1 MLEAAC
7 GSVPVRFAASKPQ
20 LSALTDVLHKLRVL
34 TKKDVL
40 LTVSQLLGLAAL
52 ARTSPGDEAENL
64 LARLRV
70 PPEAGPAAPASTLLS
85 RRARTC

>member
-7 GSVPVRFAASKPQ
+7 GLVPVRFAASKPQ

-40 LTVSQLLGLAAL
+40 LTVSQLLGRVLAAL

-70 PPEAGPAAPASTLLS
+70 PPEAGPAAPASTLLF
-85 RRARTC
+85 AKG

>member
-1 MLEAAC
+1 MLKAAC
-7 GSVPVRFAASKPQ
+7 GSVPVRPAASKPQ

-40 LTVSQLLGLAAL
+40 LTVSQLLGRVLAAL

-70 PPEAGPAAPASTLLS
+70 PPEAGPAAPASTFLF
-85 RRARTC
+85 AKG